1 MSSKRDRGGGSTDRR
16 QHGHAAPKP
25 TVDEFL
31 STQSRVNKV
40 SVDFLKVDLQAALTF
55 ASLALEADDGDKRE
69 RNRRSARKAYD
80 TITRLIDRV
89 TLAEE
94 EAESLKQDL
103 ERLKSDLVRLGEDL

>member
-1 MSSKRDRGGGSTDRR
+1 MSSKRHRGSGFGDRK

-25 TVDEFL
+25 TIDEFL

-40 SVDFLKVDLQAALTF
+40 SADFLKVDLQAGLTF
-55 ASLALEADDGDKRE
+55 ASLALEADDGGKKE

-80 TITRLIDRV
+80 TIMRLIDRV

-94 EAESLKQDL
+94 EAESLRQDL
-103 ERLKSDLVRLGEDL
+103 ERLKSNLIRLGEDL